1 MHAHACCDTHAWV
14 SMVSVE
20 DLTQDNKPVLD
31 STTNQKELTRQVKMA
46 GAERSEKQELQLSQL
61 VDNFELV
68 VAVEVVDRRARPR
81 LS

>member
-1 MHAHACCDTHAWV
+1 
-14 SMVSVE
+14 MV
-20 DLTQDNKPVLD
+20 DLTQGKQTSLVAAQL
-31 STTNQKELTRQVKMA
+31 SRELTRQVKMA

-61 VDNFELV
+61 VDNFELD